1 MYEIVLPLI
10 GEITIWPYVLA
21 MIVILGVWDHLPAI
35 LKFAFLK
42 LKDLIGWAFG
52 LAFNKA
58 KDVAG
63 DVVDAVTNDAPKK
76 LSSTDPLPAL
86 QTLTECAVRNSTPEM
101 LTKVVSLYAD
111 VQKQLR
117 SEVK

>member
-10 GEITIWPYVLA
+10 GNITIWPYVLA
-21 MIVILGVWDHLPAI
+21 AIVILGVWDHLPAI

-42 LKDLIGWAFG
+42 FKDLVGWAFG
-52 LAFNKA
+52 IAFNKA
-58 KDVAG
+58 KDVVNEVNKPDTIGSPEKQKTA
-63 DVVDAVTNDAPKK
+63 
-76 LSSTDPLPAL
+76 DPLPAL

-117 SEVK
+117 EVK

>member
-52 LAFNKA
+52 MAFNKA
-58 KDVAG
+58 KDV
-63 DVVDAVTNDAPKK
+63 VNEVSNPDAVG
-76 LSSTDPLPAL
+76 STQKQTSADPLPAL

-117 SEVK
+117 EAK

>member
-10 GEITIWPYVLA
+10 GNITIWPYVLA
-21 MIVILGVWDHLPAI
+21 AIVILGVWDHLPAI
-35 LKFAFLK
+35 LKFAFMQGK
-42 LKDLIGWAFG
+42 AFFG
-52 LAFNKA
+52 YLFGKAYDAASGKA
-58 KDVAG
+58 KE
-63 DVVDAVTNDAPKK
+63 VVETVTHSDPVKQKSA
-76 LSSTDPLPAL
+76 DPLPAL

-117 SEVK
+117 SEAK